1 MDSLTASGRMTM
13 KRGNLQSN
21 EPAPQQR
28 VVGKMAR
35 KTAPSSAE
43 ISVHFQIF
51 LVLSVV
57 ECLASKFYE

>member
-28 VVGKMAR
+28 VVGKMA
-35 KTAPSSAE
+35 PPSAE